1 MLLQPHLVRG
11 KSKIELSSIPLPHIP
26 DENAANTKA
35 QWPTGLHA
43 FTHMHSVGR
52 VDIDYHV
59 VFVQLRPN

>member
-1 MLLQPHLVRG
+1 MSLQPHLVLG
-11 KSKIELSSIPLPHIP
+11 NNNVELSPILTPIP

-52 VDIDYHV
+52 VDIDCHV
-59 VFVQLRPN
+59 VFVQLRPH